1 MSNKNQIP
9 DHVMLAV
16 CNTLRDTIGLASHVQ
31 PFELAKQSLKVQSI
45 VVIKLEQYGFRQ
57 RSVEAFA
64 RLRKLYPDYCREE
77 KRAQE
82 LDRKSGMDDMIEQ
95 YKQTGTF

>member
-1 MSNKNQIP
+1 MSNKRQIP
-9 DHVMLAV
+9 DHVMLAI
-16 CNTLRDTIGLASHVQ
+16 CHTLRDTIGLVSHVQ
-31 PFELAKQSLKVQSI
+31 PFELSQQSLKIQSI
-45 VVIKLEQYGFRQ
+45 VVKKLDEFNFRA

-64 RLRKLYPDYCREE
+64 RLRNLYPDYCREE
-77 KRAQE
+77 KRVQE